1 MVGVYEQ
8 SYYVEKALSRFK
20 FSDYQSALMPYDPSV
35 LLMKNQ
41 RIA

>member
-1 MVGVYEQ
+1 MVGIHEQ
-8 SYYVEKALSRFK
+8 PHYVEKALSRFK
-20 FSDYQSALMPYDPSV
+20 FSDYQYAPMPYDPSV